1 MFQRWFLSIYI
12 CSIFANASL
21 LFSGTQC
28 RTKVCATLQI
38 HRKASNLPQ
47 SPAELSVPVCAH
59 HYPQKLWLMGWTD
72 VWQRGYSETRQLD
85 IQDGNSPHRNF
96 SDGQVCTLSLKIAG
110 VKGGGEGGNKTNK
123 NTTKQP
129 NTKKKS
135 KNPLHVQLQPH
146 QRAIPPIRLP
156 HSLSLA
162 CHWQGSSAAIYC
174 LYLLHVFIFLLFE
187 QWEDIHY
194 IKSWVCSA
202 AKSHLRE
209 QWKQCLFNKY
219 MLIFHI

>member
-1 MFQRWFLSIYI
+1 MFQCWFLSICI

-59 HYPQKLWLMGWTD
+59 HYLQKLWLMGWTD

-85 IQDGNSPHRNF
+85 IQDGNSPHGNF

-110 VKGGGEGGNKTNK
+110 VKGGRGIKQTNK
-123 NTTKQP
+123 TTKQP
-129 NTKKKS
+129 NTKKTLQESTSCTTPGPS
-135 KNPLHVQLQPH
+135 KGNTSHQTTTFSLISLPLTGELSSNILSVPAACVYFPFVWTMRGYTLH
-146 QRAIPPIRLP
+146 QV
-156 HSLSLA
+156 LSL
-162 CHWQGSSAAIYC
+162 
-174 LYLLHVFIFLLFE
+174 
-187 QWEDIHY
+187 
-194 IKSWVCSA
+194 
-202 AKSHLRE
+202 
-209 QWKQCLFNKY
+209 
-219 MLIFHI
+219 